1 MKHSNWLKFVS
12 AGILAI
18 SVAIV
23 PLTLPVSAQ
32 VETKPEEV
40 YEDNFYWGWLSL
52 LGLIALAGLSNKDR
66 RGPTTYQYLTVAS
79 RTSSKR

>member
-1 MKHSNWLKFVS
+1 MKQFNWFKFVS

-18 SVAIV
+18 SVAFV

-32 VETKPEEV
+32 VETEPEDV

-52 LGLIALAGLSNKDR
+52 LGLIALAGLLNKER
-66 RGPTTYQYLTVAS
+66 REPTAYQYLTVIS